1 MMSTPTPNRVGP
13 ATTGTAAATN
23 VAATTDVAAE
33 LDRDQVQARLEGAG
47 FMSPDHPH
55 FMHGRLFGS
64 LHPDSAE
71 PRVKWTSTEP
81 PRKDHG
87 EGPAWLTAT
96 EYADQGEVLRAK
108 CGLLSS
114 LLKLSRRTAIYSGA
128 GISRAS
134 GINQAALGSKGLA
147 KQVNWRHAQPTVTH
161 HALTALEKAGMIQNW
176 IQQNHD
182 GLPQKAGYP
191 QSKINEIHGSWFDPS
206 NVVVK
211 YDGSLRDDL
220 YNDMV
225 EEAEEAD
232 LVLVVGTSLSG
243 LNSDQLAT
251 TPARKSLGPLSAR
264 RGGGSDRDPRLGT
277 VIINLQQTP
286 EDGKASLR
294 VFSTADMALTLVL
307 DSLGIACPAELP
319 AFLPSPTAGRVHG
332 EVGWGDRAHQTRS
345 LGRRVL
351 VPYDRDGVRIPREE
365 QGTTPWMWLD
375 LRDGA
380 RIKLGAH
387 HNCQGAKQPAYIHL
401 GRAGKT
407 GVPGD
412 ATGTVRALD
421 SEASSFQL
429 LIEGAV
435 MTLGCWWLE
444 VAQHGTAGR
453 LPVVN
458 PNPAFERA
466 AIVEF

>member
-1 MMSTPTPNRVGP
+1 MSVG
-13 ATTGTAAATN
+13 G
-23 VAATTDVAAE
+23 
-33 LDRDQVQARLEGAG
+33 G
-47 FMSPDHPH
+47 F
-55 FMHGRLFGS
+55 R
-64 LHPDSAE
+64 
-71 PRVKWTSTEP
+71 
-81 PRKDHG
+81 
-87 EGPAWLTAT
+87 
-96 EYADQGEVLRAK
+96 
-108 CGLLSS
+108 
-114 LLKLSRRTAIYSGA
+114 
-128 GISRAS
+128 
-134 GINQAALGSKGLA
+134 
-147 KQVNWRHAQPTVTH
+147 
-161 HALTALEKAGMIQNW
+161 
-176 IQQNHD
+176 
-182 GLPQKAGYP
+182 YP

-211 YDGSLRDDL
+211 YDGSLRNDL

-251 TPARKSLGPLSAR
+251 TPASKSLGPPSAR
-264 RGGGSDRDPRLGT
+264 RGRGGCGSDTHPRLGT

-294 VFSTADMALTLVL
+294 VFSTADIALTLVL
-307 DSLGIACPAELP
+307 DLLGIACPAEAP
-319 AFLPSPTAGRVHG
+319 AFLPSPTAGRVHAQ
-332 EVGWGDRAHQTRS
+332 VGREDQTRS
-345 LGRRVL
+345 LCRRVL
-351 VPYDRDGVRIPREE
+351 VPYDRDGVRIPREA
-365 QGTTPWMWLD
+365 QGTTPRMWLD

-387 HNCQGAKQPAYIHL
+387 HNCQGARQPAYIRM

-412 ATGTVRALD
+412 AAGTVRALD
-421 SEASSFQL
+421 SEASSLEL

-444 VAQHGTAGR
+444 VAQHGTADR

-466 AIVEF
+466 AISNF